1 MVGKIPLYIQL
12 YNRLR
17 IDIEEGVYSP
27 SERMPSEAEL
37 EAKYNTSRI
46 TIRKAISLLANEG
59 YVSVRQ
65 GLGTIVASPMMY
77 NINCVTSLT
86 EQLRA
91 AGYKPSARD
100 IHISRQSA
108 PAEIVNAMGISPNTE
123 MVCVQRIQLADD
135 QPVGI
140 ISNYILPEVVPD
152 IENKD
157 HNFISLY
164 QFLEEEYNIRIDTSR
179 DIISAR
185 TADLA
190 QATTL
195 KIPVGSPLIYII
207 RISFADGAPILGDV
221 VYINGYMH
229 HFSFIRSGRS
239 PRMNMTESVSNRSN
253 ISSVNQ
259 CISSTEK

>member
-17 IDIEEGVYSP
+17 VDIEEGVYTP
-27 SERMPSEAEL
+27 GERMPSEAEL

-46 TIRKAISLLANEG
+46 TIRKAISLLANDG
-59 YVSVRQ
+59 YVSVKQ

-77 NINCVTSLT
+77 NTNCVTSLT

-91 AGYKPSARD
+91 AGYTPSARD
-100 IHISRQSA
+100 IHISRQPA
-108 PAEIVNAMGISPNTE
+108 PEQITSAMGIAKNTE
-123 MVCVQRIQLADD
+123 MVCVQRIQLADE

-140 ISNYILPEVVPD
+140 LSNYILPEVVPG
-152 IENKD
+152 IEKKD

-164 QFLEEEYNIRIDTSR
+164 SFLEEEYNIRIDTSR
-179 DIISAR
+179 DFISAR

-195 KIPVGSPLIYII
+195 KIPVGSPLIYVI
-207 RISFADGAPILGDV
+207 RISFSDGTPILGDI

-229 HFSFIRSGRS
+229 YFSFNRSGRS
-239 PRMNMTESVSNRSN
+239 PRLHMADSRKPLPGAPQQTQGPM
-253 ISSVNQ
+253 
-259 CISSTEK
+259 KPLP

>member
-27 SERMPSEAEL
+27 GERLPSESDL

-46 TIRKAISLLANEG
+46 TIRKAISLLANDG

-65 GLGTIVASPMMY
+65 GLGTIVASPTMY
-77 NINCVTSLT
+77 NTNFVTSLT
-86 EQLRA
+86 EQLRE
-91 AGYKPSARD
+91 AGYTPSARD
-100 IHISRQSA
+100 IHISRRTA
-108 PAEIVNAMGISPNTE
+108 PAEIANVMGLSPNTE
-123 MVCVQRIQLADD
+123 MVCVQRIQLADE

-140 ISNYILPEVVPD
+140 LSNYILPEVVPD
-152 IENKD
+152 IEKKD

-164 QFLEEEYNIRIDTSR
+164 RFLEDEYNIRIDTSR
-179 DIISAR
+179 DFISAR

-195 KIPVGSPLIYII
+195 KIPVGSPLIYVI
-207 RISFADGAPILGDV
+207 RISFSDGAPILGDIA
-221 VYINGYMH
+221 YINGYMH
-229 HFSFIRSGRS
+229 HFSFNRSGRS
-239 PRMNMTESVSNRSN
+239 PRLHLAEDASNRS
-253 ISSVNQ
+253 SFGG
-259 CISSTEK
+259 K